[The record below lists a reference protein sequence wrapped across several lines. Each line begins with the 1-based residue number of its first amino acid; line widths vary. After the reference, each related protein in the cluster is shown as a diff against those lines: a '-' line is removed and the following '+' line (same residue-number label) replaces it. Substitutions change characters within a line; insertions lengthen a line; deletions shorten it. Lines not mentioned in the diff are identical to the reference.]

1 MGKDSDF
8 GDTLM
13 HVSGNILKDNILSQ
27 VKIYKKAD
35 YITPGKYSDSDLAR
49 SE

>member
-13 HVSGNILKDNILSQ
+13 HVSGNILKDNVEEQ
-27 VKIYKKAD
+27 VKAYKQTS
-35 YITPGKYSDSDLAR
+35 YISPGTR